1 MQGSQYNEE
10 DPHFAFF
17 MPNQGAPQ
25 VVKFVE
31 PQTDKVDERICA
43 LEEKLKAMVGSDTPR
58 LDAFDI

>member
-1 MQGSQYNEE
+1 MKGSQHDEE

-17 MPNQGAPQ
+17 MSNQGAPQ

-43 LEEKLKAMVGSDTPR
+43 LEEKLKAMVGIDTPR
-58 LDAFDI
+58 LDGFNI